1 MATAHVPLSALAAH
15 ERPRE
20 RLIALGPAALTD
32 AELVAIQ
39 LGSGRRGASAIAL
52 AHSLLAEFGG
62 VAGLARAR
70 PEELSRHIGV
80 GPAKATRLAAS
91 FALADRV
98 QGNPLQRIVRTSA
111 DIARVVS
118 PLLSRARTEHLVVVV
133 CDSQHRVC
141 RIATV
146 AHGAVNS
153 SPLPIREILALVLR
167 HDGVAFAVAHNH
179 PGGTTEPSNQ
189 DRCATTELANAAS
202 AVGLRFLDHVIVA
215 GDSWASVT
223 PSR

>member
-1 MATAHVPLSALAAH
+1 MATAHVPLSSLAAH

-52 AHSLLAEFGG
+52 AQSLLAEFGG

-70 PEELSRHIGV
+70 PEELSRHLGV

-98 QGNPLQRIVRTSA
+98 QGNPLQRTVRTSA

-118 PLLSRARTEHLVVVV
+118 PLLSRARTEQVVVVV

-146 AHGAVNS
+146 AHGGADS
-153 SPLPIREILALVLR
+153 SPFPVREILALVLR

-189 DRCATTELANAAS
+189 DRCATTELANAAG

>member
-52 AHSLLAEFGG
+52 AQSLLAEFGG

-98 QGNPLQRIVRTSA
+98 QGNPLQRTVRTSA

-118 PLLSRARTEHLVVVV
+118 PLLSRARTEQVVIVV
-133 CDSQHRVC
+133 CDSQHPVC

>member
-1 MATAHVPLSALAAH
+1 MGTHVPLLALAAH

-39 LGSGRRGASAIAL
+39 LGSGSRGVSVLAL
-52 AHSLLAEFGG
+52 AQSLLVEFGG
-62 VAGLARAR
+62 VAGLSRAL
-70 PEELSRHIGV
+70 PEELSSRLGI
-80 GPAKATRLAAS
+80 GPAKAARLTAS

-98 QGNPLQRIVRTSA
+98 EGDPLKRVVRTSA

-118 PLLSRARTEHLVVVV
+118 PLLSRARSEQVVVVV

-146 AHGAVNS
+146 AHGGADS
-153 SPLPIREILALVLR
+153 SPLPVREILALVLR
-167 HDGVAFAVAHNH
+167 HDAVAFAVAHNH
-179 PGGTTEPSNQ
+179 PGGTTEPSSQ
-189 DRCATTELANAAS
+189 DICATTELVHAAK

-215 GDSWASVT
+215 GDNWASVT

>member
-1 MATAHVPLSALAAH
+1 MGTHVPLLALAAH

-20 RLIALGPAALTD
+20 RLIALGPVALTD

-39 LGSGRRGASAIAL
+39 LGSGSRGVSVLAL
-52 AHSLLAEFGG
+52 AQSLLAEFGG
-62 VAGLARAR
+62 VAGLSGAL
-70 PEELSRHIGV
+70 PEELSRHCGV

-98 QGNPLQRIVRTSA
+98 EGDPLHQTVRTSA

-118 PLLSRARTEHLVVVV
+118 PMISRARTEQVVVV
-133 CDSQHRVC
+133 ACDSQHRVC

-146 AHGAVNS
+146 AHGGVDS
-153 SPLPIREILALVLR
+153 SPFPVREILALVLR

-179 PGGTTEPSNQ
+179 PGGTTEPSSQ
-189 DRCATTELANAAS
+189 DRSATTELANAAS
-202 AVGLRFLDHVIVA
+202 AVGLRFLDHLIVA
-215 GDSWASVT
+215 GDNWASVT